1 MCFGQA
7 MVGWARVGGGCSREP
22 RLMGSWGLRS
32 RRGSSPRQ
40 VAMGPGVTMK
50 YWQVV
55 QRDLA
60 GQREVGELCGEGKRK
75 P

>member
-1 MCFGQA
+1 
-7 MVGWARVGGGCSREP
+7 
-22 RLMGSWGLRS
+22 
-32 RRGSSPRQ
+32 
-40 VAMGPGVTMK
+40 MGPGVTMK

-60 GQREVGELCGEGKRK
+60 GQWEVGELCGEGKRK